1 MQIEK
6 TYTRKEVNKK
16 EQAVIDT
23 LQLTSEIC
31 SQRNF
36 SGLFKKICQYMPA
49 YFGFEA
55 VGAMIYDQES
65 GNLFA
70 DAEIYNDPPDEEDPD
85 NVTDEDD
92 DFKLTDNVKQTLE
105 MPKPKLSQEEI
116 DKQKAAKR
124 AAFQTKK
131 QKKASK
137 KELPEPLTKQ
147 QRLEALHE

>member
-36 SGLFKKICQYMPA
+36 SGLFKKICQYMPS

-55 VGAMIYDQES
+55 VGAMIYDADT

-70 DAEIYNDPPDEEDPD
+70 DPEIYNDPLDEEEPD
-85 NVTDEDD
+85 NVTDDD
-92 DFKLTDNVKQTLE
+92 DDLKLTDNIKQTLE
-105 MPKPKLSQEEI
+105 MPKPKLSQEEL
-116 DKQKAAKR
+116 DKQKAAAR
-124 AAFQTKK
+124 AAF
-131 QKKASK
+131 
-137 KELPEPLTKQ
+137 
-147 QRLEALHE
+147 